1 MTLDTIRKHCAR
13 KGITLTGLE
22 KAVGLAPATILKWQ
36 GKNPGVENV
45 KLVAD
50 YFGCTVDDLLRPAGE
65 KESDE
70 RQTGIADGGG
80 K

>member
-22 KAVGLAPATILKWQ
+22 KAVGLAPATILRWE
-36 GKNPGVENV
+36 GKSPGVENV

-50 YFGCTVDDLLRPAGE
+50 YFGVTVDDLLRPAGNFVPAPLPE
-65 KESDE
+65 EMRESNDE
-70 RQTGIADGGG
+70 
-80 K
+80 